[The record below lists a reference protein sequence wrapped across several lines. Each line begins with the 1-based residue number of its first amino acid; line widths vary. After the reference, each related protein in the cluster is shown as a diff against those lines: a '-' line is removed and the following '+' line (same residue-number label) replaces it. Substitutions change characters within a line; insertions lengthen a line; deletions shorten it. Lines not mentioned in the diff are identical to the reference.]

1 MACSSSSELSSAA
14 SDIAEDRTASTAPTS
29 VEVTQEEETS
39 LTVVSKP
46 AFKGRK
52 RVAEEVSVP
61 AKRARRAKGP
71 QPKYAEETEGEDGSE
86 AVVTTLKKRGQAKK
100 ASATVTV
107 AEEVDIEIE
116 VEAGVEATANGT
128 PAKPKKRAKKTKSTI
143 KEEVKIEEQDGEDGT
158 VIKKVKRKRKTKEE
172 KEAEAMPLAARTVG
186 TKLLVGAHV
195 SSAGGVHNAIANC
208 VHIGGNA
215 LALFLK
221 SQRKWANPP
230 LDPTH
235 TTLFASACTT
245 HSYSA
250 SQHIVPHGSYL
261 VNLAHTD
268 AARTSQA
275 YDAFLDDLARC
286 HKLGIRLYNF
296 HPGNSS
302 GAKDKEEAIA
312 HLAANLNRAHKDPSS
327 GAVVTLLETM
337 AARGGSTLGAAFED
351 LAAVI
356 GRVEA
361 KERVGVC
368 LDTCHVF
375 AAGYDLRSPAA
386 FKATVDEFDSVVGLR
401 YLRALHVNDSK
412 APLGSE
418 RDLHANIGTGCLGL
432 RAFWNVVNEQR
443 LVGLPMVLETP
454 IDVKD
459 PVTGKEV
466 PDKGIWA
473 REIKLLEGLV
483 GMDAEGEEF
492 ARLEGE
498 LAEKGRAERERI
510 QAQVD
515 KREDKRR
522 QKAEKGGKKGRGRKK
537 QGESE
542 GSESELSDPES
553 E

>member
-46 AFKGRK
+46 ASKGRK

-327 GAVVTLLETM
+327 GAV
-337 AARGGSTLGAAFED
+337 D

-412 APLGSE
+412 APLGSG

-522 QKAEKGGKKGRGRKK
+522 QKAEKGEEGRGGRSRGRVRGVRTRYLFAGNVSASNLQTLLEVRKFLDEP
-537 QGESE
+537 GV
-542 GSESELSDPES
+542 
-553 E
+553 

>member
-1 MACSSSSELSSAA
+1 MARSPSSELSSAA

-29 VEVTQEEETS
+29 VEVTQEETIS
-39 LTVVSKP
+39 STVVSKS
-46 AFKGRK
+46 ASRGRK
-52 RVAEEVSVP
+52 RPAEDATVP

-71 QPKYAEETEGEDGSE
+71 QPKYAEETEGEEGSE
-86 AVVTTLKKRGQAKK
+86 AVVTVPKKRGRAKK
-100 ASATVTV
+100 ALVTATVV
-107 AEEVDIEIE
+107 EEIDVKIE
-116 VEAGVEATANGT
+116 VEAGTEAAANGT
-128 PAKPKKRAKKTKSTI
+128 PAKPKKRAKKTKTTI
-143 KEEVKIEEQDGEDGT
+143 EEEVKTEEQDGEDGT
-158 VIKKVKRKRKTKEE
+158 VVTKVKRKRKTKEE
-172 KEAEAMPLAARTVG
+172 KEAEAMPLAARTIG

-195 SSAGGVHNAIANC
+195 SSAGGVHNAITNC

-221 SQRKWANPP
+221 SQRKWTNPP
-230 LDPTH
+230 LDPSH
-235 TTLFASACTT
+235 TTLFASACTK

-250 SQHIVPHGSYL
+250 GQHIVPHGSYL

-268 AARTSQA
+268 AARTTQA
-275 YDAFLDDLARC
+275 YDSFLDDLTRC
-286 HKLGIRLYNF
+286 HKLGIGLYNF

-302 GAKDKEEAIA
+302 GAKDRETAIA
-312 HLAANLNRAHKDPSS
+312 HLARNLNKAHADPGS

-337 AARGGSTLGAAFED
+337 AARGVSTLGAAFED
-351 LAAVI
+351 LADV
-356 GRVEA
+356 VEKVEK

-386 FKATVDEFDSVVGLR
+386 FKRTLDEFDEVIGLK

-412 APLGSE
+412 APLGSG

-432 RAFWNVVNEQR
+432 RAFWNVVNEER

-473 REIKLLEGLV
+473 TEIKLLERLV
-483 GMDAEGEEF
+483 GMDTESEEF
-492 ARLEGE
+492 LRLERE
-498 LAEKGRAERERI
+498 LAEKGRLERERI

-515 KREDKRR
+515 KREEKRK

-537 QGESE
+537 KGESE
-542 GSESELSDPES
+542 SESEPSDLES

>member
-1 MACSSSSELSSAA
+1 M
-14 SDIAEDRTASTAPTS
+14 
-29 VEVTQEEETS
+29 
-39 LTVVSKP
+39 
-46 AFKGRK
+46 
-52 RVAEEVSVP
+52 
-61 AKRARRAKGP
+61 
-71 QPKYAEETEGEDGSE
+71 
-86 AVVTTLKKRGQAKK
+86 
-100 ASATVTV
+100 
-107 AEEVDIEIE
+107 
-116 VEAGVEATANGT
+116 
-128 PAKPKKRAKKTKSTI
+128 
-143 KEEVKIEEQDGEDGT
+143 
-158 VIKKVKRKRKTKEE
+158 
-172 KEAEAMPLAARTVG
+172 
-186 TKLLVGAHV
+186 
-195 SSAGGVHNAIANC
+195 
-208 VHIGGNA
+208 
-215 LALFLK
+215 
-221 SQRKWANPP
+221 
-230 LDPTH
+230 
-235 TTLFASACTT
+235 
-245 HSYSA
+245 
-250 SQHIVPHGSYL
+250 PHGSYL

-268 AARTSQA
+268 TARTTQA
-275 YDAFLDDLARC
+275 YDSFLDDLARC
-286 HKLGIRLYNF
+286 HKLGIGLYNF

-302 GAKDKEEAIA
+302 GAKDKDEAIA

-327 GAVVTLLETM
+327 GKVVTLLETM
-337 AARGGSTLGAAFED
+337 AARGGSTLGAEFED

-356 GRVEA
+356 EKVES

-386 FKATVDEFDSVVGLR
+386 FKKTLDEFDEVVGLR

-412 APLGSE
+412 APLGSG

-432 RAFWNVVNEQR
+432 RAFWNVANEER

-483 GMDAEGEEF
+483 EMDTESEGF
-492 ARLEGE
+492 LKLEKE

-515 KREDKRR
+515 KREVKRK

-537 QGESE
+537 KGESE
-542 GSESELSDPES
+542 ERESELSDPES